1 MLLDKGSFGGK
12 RILKPETVEMMAGK
26 GISHKSEMIPGAY
39 WGLGMAVVDKPQT
52 VHLSRSRGSF
62 GWSGVFGTHF
72 FVDPVNDLE
81 MVLGINRSNIGGAAS
96 VVSFAIEDAVRETFL

>member
-1 MLLDKGSFGGK
+1 
-12 RILKPETVEMMAGK
+12 
-26 GISHKSEMIPGAY
+26 
-39 WGLGMAVVDKPQT
+39 MAVVDKPQT

-62 GWSGVFGTHF
+62 GWSGAFGTHF

-81 MVLGINRSNIGGAAS
+81 MVLGINCSNIGGAAS

>member
-1 MLLDKGSFGGK
+1 MERCLWN
-12 RILKPETVEMMAGK
+12 P
-26 GISHKSEMIPGAY
+26 
-39 WGLGMAVVDKPQT
+39 
-52 VHLSRSRGSF
+52 
-62 GWSGVFGTHF
+62 F